1 LSFLSNNTKSAETS
15 LRFIDHRNIEW
26 PRVRRTH
33 CLIHQHIHYTYPRPA
48 RELRHRLVV
57 VPADQ
62 HGGQRLQEYQ
72 LQVST
77 PTLSQHHEVDAFG
90 NRIFQIH
97 IAAVEGDLDFEVWTH
112 IEHSLQDAA
121 HPLVPAEQA
130 NHYQMPT
137 RLTAAD
143 ATLTAIANQLRQQYY
158 EPAALAESINSW
170 TYHAMRYARGV
181 TSVRTTA
188 AEALT
193 LGSGL
198 CQDYSHIMLA
208 ICRAAGLPARY
219 VSGHLLG
226 EGASHAWVEVLVPSS
241 PGGQL
246 EALALDPTN
255 HCHARHNYITI
266 AVGRDYADVSPTT
279 GSFIASSPGR
289 LTVNKRAGLTAVEYT
304 DGHIVHADE

>member
-1 LSFLSNNTKSAETS
+1 MSFLSNNTKSAADS

-26 PRVRRTH
+26 PRVRRTR
-33 CLIHQHIHYTYPRPA
+33 CLIHQRIHYTYPRPA

-77 PTLSQHHEVDAFG
+77 PILSQRNEVDAFG

-97 IAAVEGDLDFEVWTH
+97 IAEVAADLDFEVWTH
-112 IEHSLQDAA
+112 VEQSIQEGAP
-121 HPLVPAEQA
+121 PLTPSAQA
-130 NHYQMPT
+130 DHYQMPT
-137 RLTAAD
+137 RLTMADTKLAAVAD
-143 ATLTAIANQLRQQYY
+143 ELRQQYQD
-158 EPAALAESINSW
+158 PVVLAENINSW
-170 TYHAMRYARGV
+170 TYQAMRYARGV
-181 TSVRTTA
+181 TSVSTTA
-188 AEALT
+188 AEALA
-193 LGSGL
+193 LGAGL

-226 EGASHAWVEVLVPSS
+226 EGASHAWVEVLVPSAQL
-241 PGGQL
+241 GQM

-255 HCHARHNYITI
+255 HCYARHKYITI
-266 AVGRDYADVSPTT
+266 AVGRDYGDVSPTT

-289 LTVNKRAGLTAVEYT
+289 LTVNKRAGLTSVEYT
-304 DGHIVHADE
+304 DGQLVHAGE

>member
-1 LSFLSNNTKSAETS
+1 MSFSSNSTKSAQDA

-26 PRVRRTH
+26 PHVRRTR
-33 CLIHQHIHYTYPRPA
+33 CIIHQRIHYTYPRPA

-62 HGGQRLQEYQ
+62 HGGQWLQEYQ
-72 LQVST
+72 LHVST
-77 PTLSQHHEVDAFG
+77 PILSQHNEVDAFG

-97 IAAVEGDLDFEVWTH
+97 IAEVEANLDFEVWTH
-112 IEHSLQDAA
+112 VEHSLQDADRA
-121 HPLVPAEQA
+121 LAPAQQA
-130 NHYQMPT
+130 DHYQIPT

-143 ATLTAIANQLRQQYY
+143 ATLTAIAEQLRRQY
-158 EPAALAESINSW
+158 EDPAALAEGINSW
-170 TYHAMRYARGV
+170 TYQAMRYARGV
-181 TSVRTTA
+181 TSVCTTA
-188 AEALT
+188 AEAFA
-193 LGSGL
+193 LGAGL

-226 EGASHAWVEVLVPSS
+226 EGASHAWVEVLVPGSQS
-241 PGGQL
+241 GQL

-255 HCHARHNYITI
+255 HCYARHKYITI

-279 GSFIASSPGR
+279 GSFIAASPGR

-304 DGHIVHADE
+304 DGHVVRADE